1 MTMSYTLLSMDSIVS
16 RKTKIGLVQINNSF
30 SGQSY
35 FPYSVG
41 ILQAYAQQH
50 LLRPD
55 DFEFLLPIYSRIS
68 VDYAVEQL
76 LHADLVG
83 FSLYVWNNRISLQ
96 IAARLKAKKPEVII
110 FCGGPHVPDRAEE
123 FLRNNPFVN
132 IACHGEG
139 EKVFVS
145 ILENAPDGNLDKV
158 PSISYLTKGGVFM
171 QTQRAGRIKDL
182 AAVPSPFLEGT
193 FVPLI
198 QAYPDE
204 NWIAVWETN
213 RGCPFS
219 CTFCDWGSAVAAKVN
234 SWDLARLYREIEWFA
249 DHKIEFIFCADANF
263 GILPRDVDIASRC
276 AEVKQ
281 QRGFP
286 QAISVQNTKN
296 ATERSYQVQKILSD
310 AGLNKGVVVSLQ
322 SVDEKTLKAIKRDN
336 INLETFHEI
345 QRRFS
350 AQGVETM
357 TDLILGLPDETYDS
371 FANGV
376 SKVIESGQHNRIQ
389 FNNLSILPN
398 AEMGSQD
405 YQERYGMQV
414 VETEVVN
421 IHGELIDSDREVTET
436 QQLVVATHAM
446 PKADWVRTRAFCWM
460 AGLLH
465 FDKVLQIPL
474 IIVQKL
480 CAVSYRELIEV
491 FSDGTFAGLNGA
503 TPGMFPVLAEIR
515 EFFNAKA
522 KDIQGGGRE
531 YCHSR
536 DWLNI
541 WWPADEYIL
550 IKLCVDNKLEQ
561 FYMEATAAFELLLK
575 SKALLVDPCII
586 AEAIH
591 LNRSLL
597 KTPFQTEDLDLQLSF
612 NIWEYYRA
620 AVLGTPIALDSTPSN
635 YHVDRTG
642 ECWNTWEDWYR
653 KVIWYGNKK
662 GAYLYSNAPVEPE
675 VQLAGHF

>member
-1 MTMSYTLLSMDSIVS
+1 MDSIVS

-123 FLRNNPFVN
+123 FLRNNPFVD

-158 PSISYLTKGGVFM
+158 PSISYLTKAGVFM

-193 FVPLI
+193 FGPLI

-213 RGCPFS
+213 RDCPFS

-350 AQGVETM
+350 AEGVETM
-357 TDLILGLPDETYDS
+357 TDLILGLPDETYVS

-675 VQLAGHF
+675 IQLAGHF

>member
-1 MTMSYTLLSMDSIVS
+1 MS

-123 FLRNNPFVN
+123 FLRNNPFVD

-158 PSISYLTKGGVFM
+158 PSISYLTKAGVFM

-193 FVPLI
+193 FGPLI

-350 AQGVETM
+350 AEGVETM
-357 TDLILGLPDETYDS
+357 TDLILGLPDETYVS

-515 EFFNAKA
+515 EFFIAKA

-575 SKALLVDPCII
+575 SKALRVDPCII

-635 YHVDRTG
+635 YYVDRTG

-675 VQLAGHF
+675 IQLAGHF